1 MDQPQENTPASQQV
15 RKKTL
20 RDVYANAASGLLLM
34 INDSVVDEMADFEHE
49 NTISKKRL
57 HHVPPI
63 TSNK

>member
-34 INDSVVDEMADFEHE
+34 INESWWMRWRTLNMKIQYRRSGF
-49 NTISKKRL
+49 IMF
-57 HHVPPI
+57 PQ
-63 TSNK
+63 